1 MNVVKRVINYSAL
14 VVVILLQGCS
24 GNGFH
29 LRNNVDL
36 PKQYQR
42 VQIENISPA
51 SNFTQAFQQALEE
64 AGGELLEDAP
74 TIIKIS
80 NYQEGRRVV
89 AYTSERKVREY
100 LLFLKFSFSIN
111 AKDKSLP
118 IRRISIDR
126 TFLYDPNFALGK
138 AEEETQIR
146 NNLYEEAARLI
157 LLRLQYSKD

>member
-1 MNVVKRVINYSAL
+1 MYF
-14 VVVILLQGCS
+14 LL
-24 GNGFH
+24 
-29 LRNNVDL
+29 
-36 PKQYQR
+36 
-42 VQIENISPA
+42 
-51 SNFTQAFQQALEE
+51 AFQQALEE